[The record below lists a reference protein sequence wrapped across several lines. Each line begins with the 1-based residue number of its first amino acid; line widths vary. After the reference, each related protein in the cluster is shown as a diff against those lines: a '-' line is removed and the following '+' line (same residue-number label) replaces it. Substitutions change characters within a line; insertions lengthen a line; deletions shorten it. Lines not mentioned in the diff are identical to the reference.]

1 MTSFRNRLVM
11 KNNAKKQREF
21 FEKRKL
27 QQRLK
32 NVGIALPASPSGA
45 TASSMDLVTL
55 FVVNQIAAKKDCKD
69 PPKVA
74 VLGSCKGGS
83 KHRRNRSVVLPMS
96 PCSPSHLSLAESQSH
111 YSVQGMTKRKHI
123 IPQGFKCRQ
132 QSPVLESAFSNNS
145 VSHYLQPIDDPL
157 SPFSSASSASSGQGT
172 FPLQLSFQQKSQN
185 PAQLPPHCSPPPWD
199 SFRQEWTKF
208 QPFSQTRDMTGA
220 SNLYLHQLGTP
231 TAAHVLFENPE
242 TDKTEIR
249 EHARHK
255 VSFSLSQSEVKECAF
270 DFMLDQSETEQQ
282 FEEDVFRGFSNEEY
296 EGEAFY
302 LGTAKSKIYLKD
314 ETSVKSST
322 PQTVPDSEC
331 MGVEVSY
338 LIHQNKIR
346 LLLPPRGRICSCHEE
361 KQKIEINVM
370 WVVLQS
376 SELLTIF
383 VFLTG
388 SGHII
393 APMKGFDCLP
403 SYSCRG
409 GYLSSDSSNEEE
421 CCQPCLS
428 NSASSNIGQ
437 ACADTPNSNQDS
449 QEKSKQ
455 RHSQFRPLTPLKKN
469 KMQEVMQNMP
479 WQEKSCQNNC
489 QQIESSTVPCL
500 SHHTLVVTESCGLC
514 NCKKTSCETQDA
526 GTQTVKIFT
535 AETCDASTQ
544 CDSMTKD
551 TGFSTYLP
559 PVDVSVQLPA
569 TGRQTDTFVES
580 NTHALSPGNGRGG
593 KPTPWSKKSK
603 DDFLSGR
610 STINTINNSDRK
622 ASPHTHSFLD
632 ALSTADNRVKENGE
646 VRGEQE
652 NVLLMKGCSN
662 VREEV
667 TSTTKVNRL
676 SKETKTLQEI
686 ADILL
691 LLKQFKKEG

>member
-199 SFRQEWTKF
+199 SFRQEWTK
-208 QPFSQTRDMTGA
+208 PFSQTRDMTGA

-296 EGEAFY
+296 EGE
-302 LGTAKSKIYLKD
+302 GTAKSKIYLKD

-331 MGVEVSY
+331 MGVEFPNCTYTNVS
-338 LIHQNKIR
+338 
-346 LLLPPRGRICSCHEE
+346 
-361 KQKIEINVM
+361 
-370 WVVLQS
+370 
-376 SELLTIF
+376 
-383 VFLTG
+383 G

>member
-1 MTSFRNRLVM
+1 MNWVGGSRNRLVM

-199 SFRQEWTKF
+199 SFRQEWTK
-208 QPFSQTRDMTGA
+208 PFSQTRDMTGA

-296 EGEAFY
+296 EGE
-302 LGTAKSKIYLKD
+302 GTAKSKIYLKD

-331 MGVEVSY
+331 MGVE
-338 LIHQNKIR
+338 
-346 LLLPPRGRICSCHEE
+346 
-361 KQKIEINVM
+361 
-370 WVVLQS
+370 
-376 SELLTIF
+376 
-383 VFLTG
+383 
-388 SGHII
+388 
-393 APMKGFDCLP
+393 
-403 SYSCRG
+403 
-409 GYLSSDSSNEEE
+409 
-421 CCQPCLS
+421 
-428 NSASSNIGQ
+428 